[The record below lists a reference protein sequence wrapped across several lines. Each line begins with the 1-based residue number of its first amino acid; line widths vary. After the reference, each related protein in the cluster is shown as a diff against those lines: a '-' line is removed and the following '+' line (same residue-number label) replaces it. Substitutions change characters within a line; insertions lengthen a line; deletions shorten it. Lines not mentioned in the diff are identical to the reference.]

1 MSKMLFLVVLMLAT
15 SMFVG
20 CKESADPVDLKCTLK
35 SDVCGLD
42 GKTYSAC
49 EADEKNIV
57 IQYQGACENP
67 TKCAVAS
74 DCDAGFECGEFVNSN
89 TRDLYCI
96 PVEDECSSANDCAAG
111 QVCIDGV
118 CKLDCE
124 PVTCEMYCEFG
135 FKIDET
141 GCEICQCNEVPNCLS
156 NSDCPIGYE
165 CAMPRCEG
173 ERCLDA
179 EGVCVRH
186 ECPDVM
192 CDMFCEFGNKVD
204 EFGCEL
210 CECNPSPDCQ
220 SNADCP
226 QGYEC
231 LMMDCAVDENGND
244 VDCIGGNICVRHECN
259 DVMCEL
265 YCENGFK
272 VDEFGCEICECN
284 EVPVECMSDEDCGIG
299 FMCVYPNCG
308 KGEKCIGED
317 GEYSGICVKREA
329 ECVTDAD
336 CDAGLQ
342 CMNGICI
349 NYFCPSD
356 CSSDRECGEGFI
368 CQPVNCLTPE
378 GISGTQCVPAE
389 IHCNS
394 YTPCPVG
401 MECQFYDGCY
411 LDETTGEIVCVD
423 DGICVPVQND
433 ICYSDLDC
441 AAGQICFFL
450 DYAET
455 GTCIAQCEPVTCD
468 LYCEFGFKVDE
479 NGCEICVCNEE
490 PNCPSECLSDADC
503 GEGFI
508 CEQIYCLTPDGIPGS
523 QCVYN
528 NGCEPVMCDLY
539 CEFGF
544 KVDETGCEICVC
556 NERPME
562 CGGFAGL
569 PCPEGYECQYDQ
581 NIPDSMGVCVPVNT
595 CPFECVED
603 FDCGLGYTCE
613 AVRCIT
619 ADGQTG
625 SVCSP
630 VIETCSYD
638 SDCAAN
644 EVCINGICMEANQC
658 PEIDCLLYCENG
670 YVLDVN
676 GCQTCECLPVTE
688 RCDSNQ
694 SCPAGQ
700 VCVNGV
706 CSL

>member
-20 CKESADPVDLKCTLK
+20 CKESADNVDLKCALE

-49 EADEKNIV
+49 DADEKNII
-57 IQYQGACENP
+57 IQYQGTCENP
-67 TKCAVAS
+67 TKCAVTS
-74 DCDAGFECGEFVNSN
+74 DCDDGFECGEFVNSN

-96 PVEDECSSANDCAAG
+96 PAEDECSSSDDCAAG

-118 CKLDCE
+118 CELDCE

-141 GCEICQCNEVPNCLS
+141 GCEICECNLS
-156 NSDCPIGYE
+156 PDCQSNADCPQGYE
-165 CAMPRCEG
+165 CLMADCAVDENG
-173 ERCLDA
+173 NDVDCI
-179 EGVCVRH
+179 GGNICVKH
-186 ECPDVM
+186 ECPDV

-244 VDCIGGNICVRHECN
+244 VDCIGGNVCVRHECN

-336 CDAGLQ
+336 CSAGLQ

-378 GISGTQCVPAE
+378 GISGTQCVASE

-394 YTPCPVG
+394 YTVCPAG

-411 LDETTGEIVCVD
+411 IDETTGEIVCVD
-423 DGICVPVQND
+423 DGICVPVQNNV
-433 ICYSDLDC
+433 CYSDLDC

-455 GTCIAQCEPVTCD
+455 GTCITQCEPVACD

-490 PNCPSECLSDADC
+490 EPYCPSECLSDADC
-503 GEGFI
+503 GVGFI
-508 CEQIYCLTPDGIPGS
+508 CES
-523 QCVYN
+523 
-528 NGCEPVMCDLY
+528 
-539 CEFGF
+539 
-544 KVDETGCEICVC
+544 
-556 NERPME
+556 
-562 CGGFAGL
+562 
-569 PCPEGYECQYDQ
+569 
-581 NIPDSMGVCVPVNT
+581 
-595 CPFECVED
+595 
-603 FDCGLGYTCE
+603 
-613 AVRCIT
+613 VRCIT
-619 ADGQTG
+619 ENGQTG
-625 SVCSP
+625 TVCQP
-630 VIETCSYD
+630 VVETCLYD
-638 SDCAAN
+638 SDCSEN
-644 EVCINGICMEANQC
+644 ETCMNGICTENNGC
-658 PEIDCLLYCENG
+658 GELNCLLFCENG
-670 YVLDVN
+670 YVLDEN
-676 GCQTCECLPVTE
+676 GCETCECLPVTE

-700 VCVNGV
+700 ICMNGV
-706 CSL
+706 CEEVQEECYFYIDGVRYPSQNGISCQTGNPNQPNGVCVSGICVSL